1 MNKVIKLLFMSVLSF
16 SFTLAVSAQ
25 QFPPANVNVISAKIT
40 SLAPVVWVSGTV
52 VSQNDADIAAEI
64 SGRLISLSAIGARVN
79 KGDVIAG
86 IDDKQL
92 KILFKEEQANVL
104 NSRASLRF
112 LESEVTRKTLLVK
125 QNLSPATELDK
136 AISERDIA
144 KGDVIAAQARLAR
157 TEQDLAY
164 TQLKA
169 PFAGI
174 IAQRIASL
182 GEYVDNGSAI
192 VRLVETANREATVF
206 APIVAYQF
214 LKQAKQLV
222 VESPLG
228 SGSANIK
235 ALVPVANARSHL
247 MEVRLDMSTFD
258 WPIGLNIKAKVANG
272 LSAMALA
279 VPRDALVLR
288 RDGVSVFRVN
298 KTDKGVIA
306 EQIPVDVGI
315 GMDDLVAISS
325 TSSTTEISDGDL
337 IIIRGAERL
346 QSGQSVVIKNNNHKL
361 ISGGIEQDNKDADGK
376 AADSIAV
383 SKQNGKGSQ

>member
-1 MNKVIKLLFMSVLSF
+1 MKKIIQLLFLAALSF
-16 SFTLAVSAQ
+16 SFTRAVLAQ
-25 QFPPANVNVISAKIT
+25 QFPPANVNVVSAKIT

-52 VSQNDADIAAEI
+52 VSPNDSDIAAEI
-64 SGRLISLSAIGARVN
+64 SGRLISLSAIGSRVN
-79 KGDVIAG
+79 KGDIIAR

-92 KILFKEEQANVL
+92 KIQFKEEQANVL
-104 NSRASLRF
+104 NSRAHLRF
-112 LESEVTRKTLLVK
+112 LETEVTRKTQLVK
-125 QNLSPATELDK
+125 QKLSPATELDK

-144 KGDVIAAQARLAR
+144 KGDVIVAQARLAR

-182 GEYVDNGSAI
+182 GEYVDNGGAI
-192 VRLVETANREATVF
+192 VRLVETANSEATVF

-214 LKQAKQLV
+214 LKQAKQLA

-228 SGSANIK
+228 TGTAKIK

-272 LSAMALA
+272 PSAMALA

-306 EQIPVDVGI
+306 EQIAVEVGI

-325 TSSTTEISDGDL
+325 TLSTIEINEGDL

-346 QSGQSVVIKNNNHKL
+346 QSGQSVVIKDNNHTL
-361 ISGGIEQDNKDADGK
+361 ISGGKEQGNKDAGDNT
-376 AADSIAV
+376 ADSIAD
-383 SKQNGKGSQ
+383 SKQNGKGK